1 LAWPGGRFTYRP
13 MTRRPILA
21 IAYDFDGTLSPG
33 SMQEHSFIPEI
44 GEEKD
49 VFWARV
55 NGDAARLKADNILVY
70 MHEMVKAAR
79 KQGVRFR
86 KEDIQRHGARVG
98 FFPGVAEGWFA
109 RQRERGAAA
118 GLDVQHYIISSGL
131 KEMIEAS
138 AIGPEFAA
146 IFASEFKYD
155 ANDVPEWAAASVNYT
170 NKTQFLFRINKGV
183 LDAGDHAAVNR
194 YVPEG
199 ERPVPF
205 RNMIYVGDGDTDV
218 PCMRTVKEQ
227 GGVSIAVHPPEDE
240 ALAAKTAQLKAD
252 RRVHF
257 TARADFTE
265 GSALDVYVAAAI
277 DKIAAVERL
286 TALERDPG

>member
-1 LAWPGGRFTYRP
+1 
-13 MTRRPILA
+13 MTQRPILA

-44 GEEKD
+44 KESKEA
-49 VFWARV
+49 FWERV
-55 NGDAARLKADNILVY
+55 NGEAARLKADNILIY

-79 KQGVRFR
+79 KQGVRCR
-86 KEDIQRHGARVG
+86 KEDIERHGARVG
-98 FFPGVAEGWFA
+98 LFPGVAEGWFD

-118 GLDVQHYIISSGL
+118 GLEVQHFIISSGL
-131 KEMIEAS
+131 KEMIAAS
-138 AIGPEFAA
+138 AIGRHFTA

-155 ANDVPEWAAASVNYT
+155 ANDVPEWAAAAVNYT
-170 NKTQFLFRINKGV
+170 NKTQFLFRINKGA
-183 LDAGDHAAVNR
+183 LDPGDHVAVNR
-194 YVPEG
+194 YTPED

-218 PCMRTVKEQ
+218 PCMRMVKEQ
-227 GGVSIAVHPPEDE
+227 GGVSIAVHPPADE

-257 TARADFTE
+257 TAEADYCE
-265 GSALDVYVAAAI
+265 GSALDAYMEAVI
-277 DKIAAVERL
+277 GKIAAVERL
-286 TALERDPG
+286 RALERG

>member
-1 LAWPGGRFTYRP
+1 MSPRP
-13 MTRRPILA
+13 VLA

-44 GEEKD
+44 GEDKAA
-49 VFWARV
+49 FWARV

-98 FFPGVAEGWFA
+98 FFPGVADGWFA
-109 RQRERGAAA
+109 RQRARGAAA
-118 GLDVQHYIISSGL
+118 GLDVQHVIISSGL
-131 KEMIEAS
+131 KEMIAAS

-155 ANDVPEWAAASVNYT
+155 ANDVPEWAAVAVNYT
-170 NKTQFLFRINKGV
+170 NKTQFLFRINKGAM
-183 LDAGDHAAVNR
+183 DPGDHAAVNR
-194 YVPEG
+194 YVPED

-205 RNMIYVGDGDTDV
+205 RNMIYIGDGDTDV

-252 RRVHF
+252 HRVHF
-257 TARADFTE
+257 TAQADFTE
-265 GSALDVYVAAAI
+265 GSGLDAYVAAAI

-286 TALERDPG
+286 KALERG